1 MEMRQELEVP
11 LEQHRQ
17 HQQKQLPLQEVKLHL
32 LLPLH
37 LKLRQQQPLLQN
49 KQHLL

>member
-17 HQQKQLPLQEVKLHL
+17 HQQNQPPLQEVKL
-32 LLPLH
+32 
-37 LKLRQQQPLLQN
+37 QQPLLQN